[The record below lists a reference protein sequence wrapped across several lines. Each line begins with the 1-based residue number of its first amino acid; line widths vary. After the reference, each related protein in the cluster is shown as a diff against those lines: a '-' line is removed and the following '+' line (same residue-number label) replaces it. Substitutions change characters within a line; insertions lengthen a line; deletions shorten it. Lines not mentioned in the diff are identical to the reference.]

1 MGRLRVRAGVVC
13 RYPGVGVVSSNR
25 YDVDGSSRSEVE
37 GRVAFP
43 LWLKSRAS
51 VRLYAGAYA
60 SATPPPLQRRI
71 MLAGADPYET
81 FTNPLLRSAGALF
94 VRPGFHYHASGGP
107 NFRGFAPDLGGR
119 WAVAVNV
126 DASQPL
132 PRIPHGGLP
141 EIAVTAFADGGVVDT
156 MAIAASPVG
165 RAYTTVYDAGVG
177 LATRHALGDLAWR
190 LRLEL
195 PLVVNRWDRAAD
207 FTSGDGR
214 VAFRWQVRLEGL
226 R

>member
-1 MGRLRVRAGVVC
+1 
-13 RYPGVGVVSSNR
+13 
-25 YDVDGSSRSEVE
+25 
-37 GRVAFP
+37 VAFP
-43 LWLKSRAS
+43 LLKGDAS

-107 NFRGFAPDLGGR
+107 DFRGFAPDLGGR
-119 WAVAVNV
+119 WAAAMNI
-126 DASQPL
+126 DLSHPL
-132 PRIPHGGLP
+132 LRLRHGVLR
-141 EIAVTAFADGGVVDT
+141 EIALTGFADAGVADT
-156 MAIAASPVG
+156 MALASSPAG
-165 RAYTTVYDAGVG
+165 RAYTTIYDAGVG
-177 LATRHALGDLAWR
+177 LATRHVLGDLAWR
-190 LRLEL
+190 LRFDV

-207 FTSGDGR
+207 FTPGDQR
-214 VAFRWQVRLEGL
+214 VAFRWQVSLEAW

>member
-43 LWLKSRAS
+43 LWSRSRAS
-51 VRLYAGAYA
+51 VRLYAGGYA

-71 MLAGADPYET
+71 MLGGADPYET

-107 NFRGFAPDLGGR
+107 NLRAFAPHARRPSAPPLNL
-119 WAVAVNV
+119 AVPH
-126 DASQPL
+126 PL
-132 PRIPHGGLP
+132 P
-141 EIAVTAFADGGVVDT
+141 
-156 MAIAASPVG
+156 
-165 RAYTTVYDAGVG
+165 
-177 LATRHALGDLAWR
+177 
-190 LRLEL
+190 
-195 PLVVNRWDRAAD
+195 
-207 FTSGDGR
+207 
-214 VAFRWQVRLEGL
+214 
-226 R
+226 